1 MRGAGEADVRGE
13 PAAAAAAPAPCIGV
27 RVAGVVVAAAAVA
40 AAGVALVGVEAI
52 RAVDLAETRR
62 RASMNL
68 RDVRRAGTQVVPLVL
83 SCSRALVLS

>member
-1 MRGAGEADVRGE
+1 VRGAGEADVRGE
-13 PAAAAAAPAPCIGV
+13 PAVAAPCIGV
-27 RVAGVVVAAAAVA
+27 RVAGVVAAAAA

-83 SCSRALVLS
+83 SCSRALVITWS